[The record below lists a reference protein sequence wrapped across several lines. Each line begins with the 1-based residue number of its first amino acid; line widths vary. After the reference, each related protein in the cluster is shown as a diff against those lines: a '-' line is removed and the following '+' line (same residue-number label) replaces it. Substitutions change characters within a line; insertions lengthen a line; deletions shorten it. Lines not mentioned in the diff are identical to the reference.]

1 MSVRGEQLAA
11 RSEKQN
17 EEMNAFLASLTD
29 TDLAAPTS
37 DPGGATVGA
46 VLAHIAE
53 GYEQLA
59 GWDDAGADAGDEGHD
74 QPHDHGHD
82 HPHEH
87 EHEHG
92 HDHPHEHGH
101 DHPHEHGAGSG
112 KFSTV
117 AALVPVIDGG
127 GKLGVE
133 RVRAMSDAELD
144 AVPPASPGVAS
155 GSEPMVDVIT
165 RMMDHQ
171 IEHLGFLREAVSGAR
186 AGSA

>member
-17 EEMNAFLASLTD
+17 EEMNTFLASLTD
-29 TDLAAPTS
+29 ADLAAPTS
-37 DPGGATVGA
+37 DPGGTTVGA

-59 GWDDAGADAGDEGHD
+59 GWDDAGADAGEHE
-74 QPHDHGHD
+74 HD

-87 EHEHG
+87 
-92 HDHPHEHGH
+92 PHEHPH
-101 DHPHEHGAGSG
+101 DHGSSG
-112 KFSTV
+112 GRFGTV
-117 AALVPVIDGG
+117 AALIPVLDGG

-133 RVRAMSDAELD
+133 RVRAMTDAELD
-144 AVPPASPGVAS
+144 AVPPANPGVAS

-171 IEHLGFLREAVSGAR
+171 VEHLGFLREAVSGAR